1 MAYTF
6 STRSG
11 SSLYVED
18 TGSGPPV
25 LALHGIGGGAY
36 FFGGFAKRLES
47 HYRVLSVDLP
57 GTGNS
62 ISGAQPFT
70 IESIVADLG
79 DLVADK
85 IGEPVA
91 ILGHSFGTIVAL
103 KAWEMWPQKI
113 RAMIFACGLP
123 KVRPNVH
130 ERLSIRAEDIS
141 KNGILGWGERMSAG
155 VFSKATFRDQPEM
168 IKLVERI
175 FESQNPASYLRSIE
189 LLLGA
194 DVRTIV
200 PTVKVPCMAVI
211 GAEDSYAPPES
222 AREFI
227 SQIPVGCEEN
237 ILPGYAHMP
246 FFEAPELFAKTVGKF
261 LGSLAGSLRP
271 FDKLKASQAQ

>member
-1 MAYTF
+1 MTYTF

-18 TGSGPPV
+18 IGSGPPV

-36 FFGGFAKRLES
+36 FFGGLARRLQSS
-47 HYRVLSVDLP
+47 HRILSVDLP
-57 GTGNS
+57 GTGHS
-62 ISGAQPFT
+62 ISGVQPFT
-70 IESIVADLG
+70 IETIVADLG

-85 IGEPVA
+85 IGEPVV
-91 ILGHSFGTIVAL
+91 ILGHSFGTIIAL

-113 RAMIFACGLP
+113 RALIFACGLP

-130 ERLSIRAEDIS
+130 ERLSIRAEDIA
-141 KNGILGWGERMSAG
+141 KNGIIGWGERMSAG

-168 IKLVERI
+168 VKLVERI
-175 FESQNPASYLRSIE
+175 FEGQNPDSYLRSIE

-194 DVRTIV
+194 DVRHIA

-227 SQIPVGCEEN
+227 SQFPLGCEE
-237 ILPGYAHMP
+237 IVLAEYAHMP
-246 FFEAPELFAKTVGKF
+246 FFEAPEVFAKIVESF
-261 LGSLAGSLRP
+261 LGSL
-271 FDKLKASQAQ
+271 

>member
-1 MAYTF
+1 MAYRF

-25 LALHGIGGGAY
+25 LALHWIGGGAY
-36 FFGGFAKRLES
+36 FFGGFAKRLQSS
-47 HYRVLSVDLP
+47 HRILSVDLP

-62 ISGAQPFT
+62 TSGIQSFT
-70 IESIVADLG
+70 IESIAADLG

-85 IGEPVA
+85 IGGPVT

-103 KAWEMWPQKI
+103 KAWETWPQKI
-113 RAMIFACGLP
+113 RALIFACGLP

-141 KNGILGWGERMSAG
+141 KNGIIGWGERMSAG
-155 VFSKATFRDQPEM
+155 VFSKTTLSDQPEM
-168 IKLVERI
+168 VKLVERI
-175 FESQNPASYLRSIE
+175 FEGQNASSYLRSIE

-194 DVRTIV
+194 DVRHIV

-211 GAEDSYAPPES
+211 GAEDSYAPSES

-227 SQIPVGCEEN
+227 SQIPVGCEEH

-246 FFEAPELFAKTVGKF
+246 FLEAPELFANTVEKF
-261 LGSLAGSLRP
+261 LGSLPA
-271 FDKLKASQAQ
+271 